1 MHSVIYAFCNIGVR
15 ARRFF
20 CVYMCVCG
28 VCVWGGG
35 DRRGDTNKLPN
46 WKKIAVYSRHCKVT
60 FTRVHI
66 FFPMISFSV
75 VHRQR
80 CKPRLATSR

>member
-20 CVYMCVCG
+20 VCVCVCVCG
-28 VCVWGGG
+28 VGGGG
-35 DRRGDTNKLPN
+35 DRRGDTTTLPN

-60 FTRVHI
+60 FTRVNI
-66 FFPMISFSV
+66 FFPMISFNV